1 MEDQEDRITMLQVMR
16 EETAAEVMA
25 CVDMDLLD
33 LIYKLLL
40 DSNRE

>member
-1 MEDQEDRITMLQVMR
+1 MVDQEDRITMLQVMR
-16 EETAAEVMA
+16 EETIAEVMV

-40 DSNRE
+40 DSNRG